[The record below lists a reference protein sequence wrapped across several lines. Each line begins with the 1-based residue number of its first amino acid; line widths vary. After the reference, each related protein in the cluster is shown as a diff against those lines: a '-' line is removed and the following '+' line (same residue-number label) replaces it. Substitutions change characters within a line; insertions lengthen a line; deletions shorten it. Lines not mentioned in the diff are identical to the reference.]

1 MRTYLDCYPCFLR
14 QALDAARK
22 AGAGVEQ
29 QKAVLSRVLDV
40 LGEVEPSTTPP
51 EIGYRVH
58 RIVRHS
64 VNDGDPYRAAKEAS
78 THQALALYPRLKALV
93 AQADEPLDIAVRLS
107 IAGNII
113 DLGPAQEYDL
123 WGTVERV
130 LAQPYAVDDRLALR
144 AALSSAGQVLYLA
157 DNAGETVFD
166 RLLIET
172 LDVPVTYAVKGGP
185 VLNDATR
192 EDALAAGVDRVAE
205 IVDTGSDAPGTI
217 LDWCS
222 EEFRRLY
229 EGAELVVAK
238 GQANYET
245 LSEEGSEVFFLLQAK
260 CPIIARDVGVPV
272 GSIVLKQGTAP
283 GFQPDGGSDG
293 HPRPT
298 DKSDYTFQWEE
309 RK

>member
-40 LGEVEPSTTPP
+40 LREVEPSSTPP

-58 RIVRHS
+58 RIVRRV
-64 VNDGDPYRAAKEAS
+64 VNDGDPYQAAKEAS

-123 WGTVERV
+123 WSTVERV
-130 LAQPYAVDDRLALR
+130 LAQSYAVDDRLALR

-192 EDALAAGVDRVAE
+192 EDALAAGVGRVAE

-222 EEFRRLY
+222 EEFRHLY

-245 LSEEGSEVFFLLQAK
+245 LSEEGPGVFFLLQAK

-272 GSIVLKQGTAP
+272 GSIVLKQGTGP
-283 GFQPDGGSDG
+283 G
-293 HPRPT
+293 
-298 DKSDYTFQWEE
+298 
-309 RK
+309 